1 MKLGRGEHKPVKKQ
15 DVAFS
20 EFVLEIKSRKIK
32 SEFLLFAS
40 LSAKKIS
47 ETAYKV
53 FGKKNQE
60 QEIRRN
66 GTCLI
71 L

>member
-1 MKLGRGEHKPVKKQ
+1 V
-15 DVAFS
+15 
-20 EFVLEIKSRKIK
+20 EIKSRKSK

-40 LSAKKIS
+40 LSAEKIS
-47 ETAYKV
+47 ETACKV
-53 FGKKNQE
+53 FGKKKQE